1 MRLIL
6 GDLRVAHDLGWL
18 RRLKHEHQSGQGH
31 EPKARRGEQPTPPRA
46 VLLHH
51 GVDQDRQR
59 AVRDVAVHRRRH
71 SSDSFG
77 LPRRAFCREHRTYE
91 AIPPARQGFDKTG
104 IVRAVTERF
113 AQFVDGFVESVLE
126 VDEGVGGP
134 EPVLQLFAGDHLAWP
149 FKEYRQHFKRLAV
162 ELDL

>member
-1 MRLIL
+1 MRGNIQ
-6 GDLRVAHDLGWL
+6 DADVF
-18 RRLKHEHQSGQGH
+18 K
-31 EPKARRGEQPTPPRA
+31 RRGKRGNFSTC
-46 VLLHH
+46 
-51 GVDQDRQR
+51 
-59 AVRDVAVHRRRH
+59 HRYLA
-71 SSDSFG
+71 DF
-77 LPRRAFCREHRTYE
+77 PATCRAFCREHRTYE